1 MDENNYNNILFFL
14 AGAIFSPSQE
24 VYTVWH
30 ENFTSDDVL
39 LRDAFKAS
47 DSLLLLPRPRVSH
60 FGWSV
65 VSVVLWACCPHR
77 AIYSRSSPTKHN
89 GPEDEAVVA
98 RCSIFARN

>member
-30 ENFTSDDVL
+30 EKFSDDVL

-47 DSLLLLPRPRVSH
+47 DSLLLLPRPLGVQFSRPTNNQSTTTS
-60 FGWSV
+60 FGI
-65 VSVVLWACCPHR
+65 P
-77 AIYSRSSPTKHN
+77 IYRWYHL
-89 GPEDEAVVA
+89 
-98 RCSIFARN
+98 IF